1 MTTTS
6 THRGMETKD
15 IVLIALFCG
24 ILVALGSIPPLN
36 IGIIPVPITSQTL
49 GVMLAGAILGPVR
62 GAASSALFVLLV
74 VVGLPVLAG
83 GRGGLGIISG
93 PTGGYLLGWIPGAF
107 VVGLLAKLLVTRTPA
122 PLPQFVWYLVA
133 CIAGG
138 IIVVYAIGIP
148 WSSVATGISL
158 RKAAVGA
165 LYFVLGDLI
174 KAVITS
180 LVARSVRRVYPI
192 ELR

>member
-1 MTTTS
+1 MTTS
-6 THRGMETKD
+6 TRRGMETKD

-24 ILVALGSIPPLN
+24 IIVALGLIPPIN

-62 GAASSALFVLLV
+62 GAASSALFLLLV
-74 VVGLPVLAG
+74 IVGLPVLAG
-83 GRGGLGIISG
+83 GRGGLGVIPG
-93 PTGGYLLGWIPGAF
+93 PTGGYLLGFIPGAF
-107 VVGLLAKLLVTRTPA
+107 VVGLVVKLLITRAQA
-122 PLPQFVWYLVA
+122 PLTQLACYLAA

-148 WSSVATGISL
+148 WSSVATGISMH
-158 RKAAVGA
+158 KAAYGA